1 MTPFRNDAQNPF
13 GQARDWPPLPQSP
26 LPVRRW
32 RAAAPRR
39 AAAVDA
45 AIAVA
50 AEPAADRPA
59 AAPAEAEAEPDAALL
74 IPMAGSRRRG
84 ARREPRRGRLRLMPL
99 VVSGALG
106 ACGLATLF
114 VVIVRP

>member
-13 GQARDWPPLPQSP
+13 GRERDWPPLPQTP

-39 AAAVDA
+39 TAALDEALV
-45 AIAVA
+45 VA
-50 AEPAADRPA
+50 AEPEAETPVVRLPPMAE
-59 AAPAEAEAEPDAALL
+59 AAPEPARLV
-74 IPMAGSRRRG
+74 PMAGPRPSGPQRRG
-84 ARREPRRGRLRLMPL
+84 LRLMPL

-114 VVIVRP
+114 VVIVLP